1 MAKKPN
7 SARHLEDSIRRL
19 CGGLEGYQRTR
30 RAMADVIVGQMIP
43 GAVFKG
49 GGALMVR
56 YGVDNARF
64 SMDLDA
70 ARSLEE
76 RVFEEELENR
86 LRAGW
91 NGFTGLLAEG
101 DRAKIDGLPE
111 EHVMKPYDVKL
122 SYCGKSWIKVPLE
135 VGFNEIGD
143 ADEVEFA
150 TVSHLADLFVELGF
164 PEPCP
169 IPLMKLEHQIAQKIH
184 AVSSPQSQRAHDLID
199 LQVIVANGGF
209 DMAETKR
216 VCERLFAYRKK
227 QPWPPRIEQG
237 KGWSDLYSS
246 QSMGLDALPT
256 VEEAVAWANDF
267 ISAIGSTS

>member
-7 SARHLEDSIRRL
+7 SARHLEGSIRRL

-101 DRAKIDGLPE
+101 DWAKIDGLPE
-111 EHVMKPYDVKL
+111 EYVMKPYDVKL

-216 VCERLFAYRKK
+216 VCERLLRTERSN
-227 QPWPPRIEQG
+227 PGRR
-237 KGWSDLYSS
+237 
-246 QSMGLDALPT
+246 
-256 VEEAVAWANDF
+256 V
-267 ISAIGSTS
+267 